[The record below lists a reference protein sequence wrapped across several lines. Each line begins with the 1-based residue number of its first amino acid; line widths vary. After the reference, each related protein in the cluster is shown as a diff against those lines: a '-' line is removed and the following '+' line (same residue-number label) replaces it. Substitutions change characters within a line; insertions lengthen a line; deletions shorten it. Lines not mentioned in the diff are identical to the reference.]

1 MPVHTSLRRRAVAF
15 PVALVVA
22 FGAAGFAAAP
32 AYAATADSAAESTPI
47 EVTIETDAVDEGASN
62 DIAPAEGAAEEGAAE
77 EGAAEEVVPGEG
89 AAEEG
94 VTREGAVQEGAAEEG
109 GAEESAADG
118 SATEEGAAEEGAAE
132 EGAAEEGA
140 AEEVIPGAAP
150 DAEVLPFAVLS
161 PEPDARTLTRT
172 VLFAGTG
179 ADGAIVTFTDD
190 EGTPLS
196 GTVPVT
202 VTVTDGAWTTTV
214 TFPDDADAAQSV
226 VIVLAAEG
234 AEPESRTV
242 SFTLPEPGA
251 EVPFEIVTPLPG
263 ETLPT
268 RTVLFSGTGD
278 EGAVVTVLGV
288 DGQPLP
294 GTQPVTVVAGMWL
307 VPTTYADDAPVSQ
320 TATVALSVAGETPR
334 TLDVSFELP
343 ATPALPA
350 PVITSPAAG
359 EIVTGDRVTFRG
371 TGQPGA
377 FVGLLVVPTALAQD
391 AALGGDPADGEM
403 SLLAAEPAAPPAPA
417 NPADPIPVASDGT
430 WSVTVALAPEDYT
443 VVVVQASDAAGITG
457 LSDPSA
463 PVAFSLRAAPAVV
476 PVLAG
481 SGSNPSSNVN
491 ANSNGERLAA
501 TGGDDITG
509 LFGISIL
516 VMLAGAATVVAT
528 RRRATQG

>member
-1 MPVHTSLRRRAVAF
+1 MPIYTSLRRKAVAF

-32 AYAATADSAAESTPI
+32 AYAATADPAAESTPI
-47 EVTIETDAVDEGASN
+47 EVTIETDA
-62 DIAPAEGAAEEGAAE
+62 AEEGSSDDVVPEEVVPDEVASDEAVPDEAAPE
-77 EGAAEEVVPGEG
+77 DTVSDEVVPGESVP
-89 AAEEG
+89 EEELPGG
-94 VTREGAVQEGAAEEG
+94 VTDPVAEDAPAPG
-109 GAEESAADG
+109 DG
-118 SATEEGAAEEGAAE
+118 EQ
-132 EGAAEEGA
+132 
-140 AEEVIPGAAP
+140 PAP

-161 PEPDARTLTRT
+161 PEPDAATLTRT

-196 GTVPVT
+196 GTVPI
-202 VTVTDGAWTTTV
+202 TVTDGAWTTTV

-251 EVPFEIVTPLPG
+251 EVPFEIVTPMPG

-268 RTVLFSGTGD
+268 RTVVFSGTGD
-278 EGAVVTVLGV
+278 EGAVVTVLGA

-294 GTQPVTVVAGMWL
+294 GTQPATVVAGMWL
-307 VPTTYADDAPVSQ
+307 VPATYADDAPVSQ

-417 NPADPIPVASDGT
+417 NPADPIPVAADGT

-443 VVVVQASDAAGITG
+443 VVAVQASDAAGTTG

-481 SGSNPSSNVN
+481 SGTTPN
-491 ANSNGERLAA
+491 ANANANGERLAA

-516 VMLAGAATVVAT
+516 VMLAGAATVVVT

>member
-1 MPVHTSLRRRAVAF
+1 MPVHTSLRRKAVAL

-22 FGAAGFAAAP
+22 FGAAGFAVAP
-32 AYAATADSAAESTPI
+32 AYAATADSAAESPPI

-62 DIAPAEGAAEEGAAE
+62 DIAPAEGAAEEGAS
-77 EGAAEEVVPGEG
+77 EEVVPGEG

-94 VTREGAVQEGAAEEG
+94 AAEEGAVQEGAAEEG
-109 GAEESAADG
+109 GAEESAA
-118 SATEEGAAEEGAAE
+118 EEGAADGSAIEEAAAE
-132 EGAAEEGA
+132 DGA

-161 PEPDARTLTRT
+161 PEPDATTLTRT

-202 VTVTDGAWTTTV
+202 VTDGAWTTTV

-234 AEPESRTV
+234 AELESRTV

-251 EVPFEIVTPLPG
+251 EVPFEIVTPMPG
-263 ETLPT
+263 ATLPT
-268 RTVLFSGTGD
+268 RTVVFSGTGD

-417 NPADPIPVASDGT
+417 NPADPIPVAADGT
-430 WSVTVALAPEDYT
+430 WSITVALAPEDYT
-443 VVVVQASDAAGITG
+443 VVAVQASDAAGTTG

-481 SGSNPSSNVN
+481 SGSNPSSN
-491 ANSNGERLAA
+491 ANGERLAA

-509 LFGISIL
+509 LFGISVL